1 MRVVP
6 TVDFQSGREIERD
19 PHEPRFDDLEV
30 GKQGIGEPRA
40 ATPLTLGETLMR
52 DGLLEA
58 DDVEKIL
65 ALQERKGL
73 RFGEAALKLSLI
85 KPKELDRALAAQF
98 LHPGADPGDSNLSRE
113 LAALHKPASRQVELL
128 RQQRSVLTQYWFA
141 THPALAI
148 VSPGYSEG
156 RSYYA
161 ANLAVLFAHLGRPT
175 LLIDGDM
182 RRPRQHELFGMK
194 NRIGLS
200 QVLAGRSRAMQAVQ
214 RVPAISTLA
223 LLSAGSVPPNPLELL
238 DRGGMPAV
246 LKELSRQF
254 SVIVVDTP
262 AGARYGD
269 ARVLA
274 NCCRGVL
281 MMLRR
286 HRTRL
291 RDAKRLAALLLRT
304 EVKLVGTVL
313 NRF

>member
-1 MRVVP
+1 MRILP
-6 TVDFQSGREIERD
+6 TVDFHSGRDVERN
-19 PHEPRFDDLEV
+19 PQEPRFDDLEV
-30 GKQGIGEPRA
+30 GKPGFGAPTGA
-40 ATPLTLGETLMR
+40 VSFTLGESLMR

-58 DDVEKIL
+58 DDIERIL

-73 RFGEAALKLSLI
+73 RFGEAALKLRLI
-85 KPKELDRALAAQF
+85 KPKELERALAAQF
-98 LHPGADPGDSNLSRE
+98 RHPCIEIGDSNLSRE
-113 LAALHKPASRQVELL
+113 LTALYKPASQQIELL
-128 RQQRSVLTQYWFA
+128 RQQRSVLMQYWFA

-148 VSPGYSEG
+148 VSPGYGEG

-161 ANLAVLFAHLGRPT
+161 ANLALLFAQLGRQT

-182 RRPRQHELFGMK
+182 RSPRQHELFGME

-200 QVLAGRSRAMQAVQ
+200 QVLAGRARASQAAQ
-214 RVPAISTLA
+214 RVAAISTLA

-238 DRGGMPAV
+238 DRGVMPAV

-262 AGARYGD
+262 AGNRYGD